1 MLKKI
6 KPKNMDWTF
15 LAITFALLIFGLFIL
30 SSASHITGDK
40 KFGDPNFYLKE
51 QFLKGVLIG
60 IVGFLF
66 FSRVPLEVL
75 KKYSFVFLIFSIG
88 LMVLV
93 FIPQLGVT
101 HGGSTRWLNVGPL
114 VFQPSEILKLSFI
127 IYLASW
133 LHSRPKQF
141 QAFNNGLLPLLV
153 VVGIIGILLIMQPN
167 IGTFG
172 VVAFSA
178 AAVYFAAGGRR
189 GHLVSLFLI
198 GIVAFFAF
206 IYLKPYA
213 AQRFLVFLNPQ
224 NDTSG
229 AAYQINQSLTAIGVG
244 GLNGIGLNQN
254 LISAYLPES
263 IGDSIFA
270 VLAEKLGLLGV
281 SFSLALYLL
290 FGIFGYRIA
299 FKSQNYFSKLL
310 AIGITS
316 WILAQS
322 FINIAA
328 ISGLM
333 PLTGVPLPFMS
344 YGSSGLAVSL
354 IGAGII
360 ANISRYTT

>member
-6 KPKNMDWTF
+6 KPKNADRIF
-15 LAITFALLIFGLFIL
+15 LAATFTLLIFGLFVL
-30 SSASHITGDK
+30 SSASHIVGDK
-40 KFGDPNFYLKE
+40 KFGDPDFYLKA
-51 QFLKGVLIG
+51 QLLKGVLIG
-60 IVGFLF
+60 IAGFLF
-66 FSRVPLEVL
+66 FFKMPLSVL
-75 KKYSFVFLIFSIG
+75 KKYSFLFLVFSIG
-88 LMVLV
+88 LMILI
-93 FIPQLGVT
+93 FIPRLGII
-101 HGGSTRWLNVGPL
+101 HGGSTRWLNIGPF

-133 LHSRPKQF
+133 MELRSKQIR
-141 QAFNNGLLPLLV
+141 AFSNGLLPFLII
-153 VVGIIGILLIMQPN
+153 VGIIGILLMMQPN

-172 VVAFSA
+172 VIAFSA
-178 AAVYFAAGGRR
+178 AAMYFAAGGKKS
-189 GHLVSLFLI
+189 HLFFLVLI
-198 GIVAFFAF
+198 SIIAFFTF

-224 NDTSG
+224 NDMLG

-244 GLNGIGLNQN
+244 GLTGIGLSQN

-281 SFSLALYLL
+281 SFSLALYLT

-299 FKSQNYFSKLL
+299 FKSQDRFSKFLV
-310 AIGITS
+310 IGITS

-328 ISGLM
+328 ISGLA
-333 PLTGVPLPFMS
+333 PLTGIPLPFMS
-344 YGSSGLAVSL
+344 YGSSSL
-354 IGAGII
+354 VTSLVGVGII
-360 ANISRYTT
+360 ANISRHT